1 MLDSFSYLI
10 AVLLSTCGI
19 FAFHMF
25 LVFLLKG
32 HMFLVFLLKG
42 LMFLVDIDIQWQ
54 QPFILIYLCID
65 MKNILFSTVL

>member
-1 MLDSFSYLI
+1 
-10 AVLLSTCGI
+10 
-19 FAFHMF
+19 MF

-32 HMFLVFLLKG
+32 H
-42 LMFLVDIDIQWQ
+42 MFLVDIDIQWQ